1 MFDTLLNIMSVTT
14 QAPSPEE
21 LDAGAEPELIVSLV
35 PGLVLPLADPG
46 NPHQPI
52 VVPMGQLRF
61 RLDGEASVRIGSKLV
76 EDGERIP
83 ARSRVEVATSMAG
96 AEEAARRLEE
106 LRG

>member
-1 MFDTLLNIMSVTT
+1 MFDTMLNIMSVTT

-21 LDAGAEPELIVSLV
+21 LDAGADPEVIVSLV

-46 NPHQPI
+46 DPHKPI
-52 VVPMGQLRF
+52 VVPLGQLRF
-61 RLDGEASVRIGSKLV
+61 RIDGDASKTIGAKLV
-76 EDGERIP
+76 EEGERLP

-96 AEEAARRLEE
+96 AEETARRLEE